1 MLAWHELTTRQRTVC
16 ILLSMLIVA
25 GITTEMASNLKS
37 PATILE
43 GIAVLLLFAS
53 VLLNPNFVRVNLN
66 SASGYMKQ
74 FLGKP
79 FPAPC
84 KWLAFAALGTF
95 ALSRVANAVL

>member
-1 MLAWHELTTRQRTVC
+1 MSL
-16 ILLSMLIVA
+16 LIVA
-25 GITTEMASNLKS
+25 GITIGMASKLMS

-43 GIAVLLLFAS
+43 GVAVLLLVAS
-53 VLLNPNFVRVNLN
+53 VILNPDFVRVNVN

-74 FLGKP
+74 FLGKR

-95 ALSRVANAVL
+95 ALSRVANAI